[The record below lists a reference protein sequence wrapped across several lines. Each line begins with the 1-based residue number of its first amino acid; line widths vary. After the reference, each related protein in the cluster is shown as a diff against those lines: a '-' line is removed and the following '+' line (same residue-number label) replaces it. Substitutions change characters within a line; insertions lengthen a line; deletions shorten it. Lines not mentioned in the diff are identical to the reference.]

1 MLIGVYS
8 RNFIYFCTV
17 LLINL
22 DKQFY
27 MQPLSTELILI
38 RVTGED
44 RPGLTASVTEIL
56 AKYDATI
63 LDIGQADIHNTLSL
77 GILCK
82 TEEQHSG
89 FIMKELL
96 FKASSLGVTIRFY
109 PISVKEYEDWVNM
122 QGKNRYILTLLGR
135 KLSARQ
141 ISAVT
146 RILAEQGMNIDA
158 IKRLTGRIPLD
169 ECDLRTRACI
179 EFSVRG
185 TPKDRIAMQEQLMK
199 LASELEMD
207 FSFQLDNMYRRMR
220 RLICFDMDSTLIET
234 EVIDELAI
242 RAGVGD
248 EVKAITERAMRW
260 EIDFTE
266 SFRERVALL
275 KGLDESVMQ
284 DIAEHLP
291 ITEGVDRLMYVLK
304 KYGYKIAILSGG
316 FTYFGQYL
324 QQKYGI
330 DYVYANEL
338 EIVDGKLTGRYL
350 GDVVDGKR
358 KAELLRLIAQVE
370 KVDIAQTIAVGDG
383 ANDLPML
390 GVAGLGIA
398 FHAKP
403 KVVANAKQSINTI
416 GLDGVLY
423 FLGFKDSYIDLP
435 K

>member
-234 EVIDELAI
+234 EVIDELTI

-248 EVKAITERAMRW
+248 EVKAITERAMRG